1 MKTLN
6 KDMKLIQKPNLKY
19 DIDFIKEDLHTV
31 TDIESVHNA
40 IILSVLTG
48 YQELKKTNNPTYS
61 DFGDKAYECLKMNK
75 NKNTKYLLQKYLETC
90 ILNIRRI
97 KQINKMTLKESN
109 EGYKVHY
116 NITTITDEQ
125 ITGDVTL
132 EQ

>member
-31 TDIESVHNA
+31 TDTESVHNA

-48 YQELKKTNNPTYS
+48 YQELKRTNNPTYS
-61 DFGDKAYECLKMNK
+61 NFGDRAYECLKRNK
-75 NKNTKYLLQKYLETC
+75 NKNTKYLIIKYLETC
-90 ILNIRRI
+90 ILRIRRI
-97 KQINKMTLKESN
+97 KQINEINLAEYN

-116 NITTITDEQ
+116 SITTITDNTL
-125 ITGDVTL
+125 TGDVTL